1 MRPLELADLVLIAAK
16 TLDLDTGA
24 TLDLLDTDAA
34 EAALAEAQPGNGDT
48 EAASTELANT
58 GPANT
63 GPANTGRARLA
74 AELLHALIRY
84 RPFRHGNDQVAIMA
98 MVQFLAINGWQ
109 TDLGPPK
116 AVRTVITELA
126 AGRLPATDLAA
137 WLSPRLPARPG
148 QRG

>member
-16 TLDLDTGA
+16 TLDLAPGG

-48 EAASTELANT
+48 EPASTEL
-58 GPANT
+58 ANT

-126 AGRLPATDLAA
+126 AGPPPGPPPAAGGGPPA
-137 WLSPRLPARPG
+137 SPPPPR
-148 QRG
+148 